1 MDSLNISTGEK
12 RLPIIRDG
20 ANVGELVFNPHD
32 AVLAEKFYRLIDK
45 LNALIGEL
53 KITAKDIETRTTTD
67 ADGIPNTGLEFIGFA
82 RKAHEALCTEYDTL
96 FGSGTSA
103 MIFGGF
109 VPLTEEGFAVHEQF
123 VNGFAPYFQK
133 ARGDK
138 VAKYTNKRPKR
149 K

>member
-20 ANVGELVFNPHD
+20 VNVGELVFNPHD

-45 LNALIGEL
+45 LNLLITDL
-53 KITAKDIETRTTTD
+53 KTTAKDIEARTTTD
-67 ADGIPNTGLEFIGFA
+67 ADGIPSTGLEFIGFA
-82 RKAHEALCTEYDTL
+82 RKAHEALCAEYDHL
-96 FGSGTSA
+96 FGTGTSA

-109 VPLTEEGFAVHEQF
+109 VPLTEDGFKVHEQF

-133 ARGDK
+133 TRAAK
-138 VAKYTNKRPKR
+138 VERYTNKRKH